1 MVENDLIVCDI
12 VGVNSDTLYTG
23 KPYIPTFP
31 RKFHAMAYLTKGNLR
46 YMVGD
51 SAHIARAG
59 EVIFIRSGYIDIS
72 ENYECDAV
80 SYICFDFTSVNDDFQ
95 FPFRV
100 ALAPEVRAQ
109 TRQLFEEMLSIWR
122 SGLLSRKTK
131 CMMKLYSILSI
142 LLDEIFE
149 KNRDSYRYRRL
160 APVIEYLNLH
170 CLESGFTQESLS
182 ELAGMSMVNLNR
194 LFKDFFC
201 TTVNGYINEKR
212 MCEAKL
218 LLANSTNTIS
228 EIAQKCGYADI
239 YSFSHAFHRS
249 TGISP
254 TAWRKR

>member
-1 MVENDLIVCDI
+1 MVENDLIVRDI
-12 VGVNSDTLYTG
+12 DYVNFDTLYTG

-31 RKFHAMAYLTKGNLR
+31 RKYHAMAYLTKGSLR

-59 EVIFIRSGYIDIS
+59 EVIFIRGGHIDIS

-80 SYICFDFTSVNDDFQ
+80 SFISVDLTSVNEDFQ
-95 FPFRV
+95 FPFRI
-100 ALAPEVRAQ
+100 ALAPSVQAQ
-109 TRQLFEEMLSIWR
+109 TQQLFEEMLSIWR

-131 CMMKLYSILSI
+131 CMVKLYSILSI
-142 LLDEIFE
+142 LSDEILE
-149 KNRDSYRYRRL
+149 KSRDSYRYRKL
-160 APVIEYLNLH
+160 TPAIEYLNLH
-170 CLESGFTQESLS
+170 CLEPGFSPETL
-182 ELAGMSMVNLNR
+182 LALANMSMVNLNR
-194 LFKDFFC
+194 LFKEFFG

-212 MCEAKL
+212 ICEAKL
-218 LLANSTNTIS
+218 LLANSANTIS